1 MIVFKLLRKLCEASE
16 LVESCFARYATA
28 KTGSV
33 SRRPANSLPSV
44 ARLSAF
50 GPAGCFNRSSR
61 SGKSTKTR
69 NGQYRSPYP
78 VDRERRWIGEAWQ
91 YAIAEALGMPT
102 ETPAW
107 FELPATSQLTLTT
120 LNLMEH
126 YEKTSNPFDFLAVAQ
141 LAYPGL
147 VRCCNAPRPS
157 CTLYKDRARWAQQP
171 WRCLTCGASIDPY
184 LADTEQPIF
193 ETYRRVV
200 ASLAHAVEL
209 KRLSADGAEPTPG
222 EMRGLTIPR
231 PVHVTSIEH
240 MGKEVIVDPIDT
252 LEELTAEQ
260 LNATYSLIYREA
272 HTLHDGLRGRI
283 RAAGISV
290 VAREAHVSRSVVKAF
305 VNQGTIPQ
313 TATIAKLERALTRLK
328 SA

>member
-1 MIVFKLLRKLCEASE
+1 
-16 LVESCFARYATA
+16 
-28 KTGSV
+28 
-33 SRRPANSLPSV
+33 
-44 ARLSAF
+44 
-50 GPAGCFNRSSR
+50 
-61 SGKSTKTR
+61 
-69 NGQYRSPYP
+69 
-78 VDRERRWIGEAWQ
+78 
-91 YAIAEALGMPT
+91 MPT

-193 ETYRRVV
+193 ERYRRVV

>member
-1 MIVFKLLRKLCEASE
+1 
-16 LVESCFARYATA
+16 
-28 KTGSV
+28 
-33 SRRPANSLPSV
+33 
-44 ARLSAF
+44 
-50 GPAGCFNRSSR
+50 
-61 SGKSTKTR
+61 
-69 NGQYRSPYP
+69 
-78 VDRERRWIGEAWQ
+78 
-91 YAIAEALGMPT
+91 
-102 ETPAW
+102 
-107 FELPATSQLTLTT
+107 
-120 LNLMEH
+120 
-126 YEKTSNPFDFLAVAQ
+126 
-141 LAYPGL
+141 
-147 VRCCNAPRPS
+147 
-157 CTLYKDRARWAQQP
+157 
-171 WRCLTCGASIDPY
+171 
-184 LADTEQPIF
+184 
-193 ETYRRVV
+193 
-200 ASLAHAVEL
+200 VEL